1 MEVKKTCVKHVVHV
15 QHVVISLMDHMYLFH
30 IKFMIRIPSQTFYK
44 HELIDIS
51 LIILYHAPDKV
62 YGA

>member
-1 MEVKKTCVKHVVHV
+1 
-15 QHVVISLMDHMYLFH
+15 MYLFH